1 MKALKDQAGMPI
13 IYIVC
18 FSVFRLKGHLA
29 GRKPSEC
36 PLFITLAAFESLRI
50 KKTVYSVM
58 AQMLTRMGIGVVF
71 RCIFTGIAVSKFK
84 EVSV

>member
-1 MKALKDQAGMPI
+1 VKALKDQAGVPI

-36 PLFITLAAFESLRI
+36 PLFITLAAFESLWI
-50 KKTVYSVM
+50 
-58 AQMLTRMGIGVVF
+58 
-71 RCIFTGIAVSKFK
+71 
-84 EVSV
+84 